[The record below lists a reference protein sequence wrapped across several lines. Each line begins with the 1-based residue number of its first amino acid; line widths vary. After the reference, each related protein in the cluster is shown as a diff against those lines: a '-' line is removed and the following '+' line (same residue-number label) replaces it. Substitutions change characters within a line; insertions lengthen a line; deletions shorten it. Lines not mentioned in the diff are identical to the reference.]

1 MSLNEETA
9 REVGQL
15 FSFVQFENNTQLIRM
30 GEKSDSMYL
39 ILKGIVRAFYI
50 DENGVEITKCFAKE
64 NEWAGFYNYITDD
77 LSPFF
82 VETLEKTDCAV
93 IKATDIRSLCQ
104 KMPALAQKVS
114 TLVNQ
119 AFLQTD
125 KKVYDFASKEAKE
138 RYINFAK
145 ENPEII
151 NTPEHWRQIQ
161 HELFIFLNLACFCT
175 VKTYSTRNNVCFC
188 LHSQKRNERKID
200 ISTAT
205 KVKSRIPVDTLERVS
220 YFLSGCNVPAQITF
234 YTATKSKR
242 KCRNGTKRYDGY
254 NRNNLLFHKNLR
266 R

>member
-1 MSLNEETA
+1 MNNKEILISYLKIKMSLNEETA
-9 REVGQL
+9 QQVSQL

-151 NTPEHWRQIQ
+151 KRAKQEHIASYLGITPSSLSRLKREIKDR
-161 HELFIFLNLACFCT
+161 FL
-175 VKTYSTRNNVCFC
+175 V
-188 LHSQKRNERKID
+188 I
-200 ISTAT
+200 
-205 KVKSRIPVDTLERVS
+205 
-220 YFLSGCNVPAQITF
+220 
-234 YTATKSKR
+234 
-242 KCRNGTKRYDGY
+242 
-254 NRNNLLFHKNLR
+254 
-266 R
+266 